1 MVRSSWQKKDFF
13 PELFVFKYM
22 WLLVVLPKTMQMA
35 VLVFF
40 AMLIY
45 NKFKVIPKQNKPLL
59 IMVGVHIL
67 AIFWQLI
74 MGAATMDRLAASV
87 NTVLLWIISL
97 FYLSMNKKEVEN
109 DNYYYKLSKYLVINL
124 IFFFVLFLISETTNI
139 GTFSVMGHSLSLKR
153 LDFMSGSG
161 GARFISLMEPPLAP
175 SHMFLFTFPLLSV
188 LYVNNYIKASKT
200 ICIITI
206 ALIALFSTHSRS
218 GMMICLAA
226 YILFVMMM
234 FRKEGVSK
242 RVQSA
247 FLTFCILFGGLFAIM
262 KYKEL
267 YEAFYSFFNSR
278 GGSNEARFEVY
289 TRSINKAW
297 TESPLI
303 GIGIKYMVDGFIPY
317 GSHSTYIGV
326 FYKVG
331 IIGSVA
337 FAIGIWNE
345 ISYVRRRLKCN
356 EYGLYIFLQFLLYFF
371 FLVFADID
379 GVNWVMVSIVSMWGT
394 ISRLELNNNK
404 KGGGINNNGL
414 SVNNS
419 MYS

>member
-1 MVRSSWQKKDFF
+1 
-13 PELFVFKYM
+13 
-22 WLLVVLPKTMQMA
+22 
-35 VLVFF
+35 
-40 AMLIY
+40 
-45 NKFKVIPKQNKPLL
+45 
-59 IMVGVHIL
+59 
-67 AIFWQLI
+67 
-74 MGAATMDRLAASV
+74 
-87 NTVLLWIISL
+87 
-97 FYLSMNKKEVEN
+97 
-109 DNYYYKLSKYLVINL
+109 
-124 IFFFVLFLISETTNI
+124 
-139 GTFSVMGHSLSLKR
+139 
-153 LDFMSGSG
+153 
-161 GARFISLMEPPLAP
+161 
-175 SHMFLFTFPLLSV
+175 
-188 LYVNNYIKASKT
+188 
-200 ICIITI
+200 
-206 ALIALFSTHSRS
+206 
-218 GMMICLAA
+218 
-226 YILFVMMM
+226 
-234 FRKEGVSK
+234 
-242 RVQSA
+242 
-247 FLTFCILFGGLFAIM
+247 M